1 MWPCKN
7 IFAKAYVPD
16 WTEEVFVIE
25 KVKNTVVW
33 MYVISDL
40 NGKKIVLWKNCF
52 MKKNCEKQIKKTLEL
67 KK

>member
-1 MWPCKN
+1 
-7 IFAKAYVPD
+7 
-16 WTEEVFVIE
+16 
-25 KVKNTVVW
+25 

-40 NGKKIVLWKNCF
+40 NGKKIVLWKNSF